1 MEHRQTAQHHVP
13 QRPSYLIQADDG
25 FQRIPDGSDIA
36 DYPRHAEVFRYFQ
49 QFASHFRLAERY
61 RFNTEVVAVV
71 FATWRSTVWPIMST
85 WTPAAGRCANLSRT
99 LRSEIDRGSKLT
111 GVDSEQGR

>member
-1 MEHRQTAQHHVP
+1 MTDFKEFPMA
-13 QRPSYLIQADDG
+13 A
-25 FQRIPDGSDIA
+25 DIA
-36 DYPRHAEVFRYFQ
+36 DYPRHVEVFRYFQ

-71 FATWRSTVWPIMST
+71 FATWCSTVGPIMST

-111 GVDSEQGR
+111 EVDGEQGR